1 MPLQPA
7 LLGGLFIGVLSA
19 LPLVSVCNC
28 CCLWVIGGGVLAAYL
43 DQQQDP
49 RPTTAGRGAMAG
61 LLAGLVGAVIWFIVS
76 SVVNAALA
84 PFQDEMIAAVSRN
97 ARDLPPELRAW
108 LDSLADSEPSMAASL
123 FWFGVML
130 VVGSAFS
137 ALGGALGAT
146 YFRKDVPPALGGPIT
161 PPPLP

>member
-19 LPLVSVCNC
+19 LPIVSICNC
-28 CCLWVIGGGVLAAYL
+28 CCLWVISGGVLAAYL

-61 LLAGLVGAVIWFIVS
+61 LLAGLVGAVIWLMVS
-76 SVVNAALA
+76 SVVNVVLA
-84 PFQDEMIAAVSRN
+84 PLQDEMLAAFTRS
-97 ARDLPPELRAW
+97 ARDLPPELREW
-108 LDSLADSEPSMAASL
+108 LDSLAKSEPSLAASV

-130 VVGSAFS
+130 VIGSAIS
-137 ALGGALGAT
+137 ALGGALGAA
-146 YFRKDVPPALGGPIT
+146 YFRKDVAPALGGPIP